1 MRRTVLLAFGTF
13 ALGMDGFIMT
23 GLLSDI
29 SGDFDVSLSLA
40 GQLVTAFTLCYAL
53 AAPVCTAVLSSKPA
67 KLVLLGAL
75 LVFTLGNGLSAL
87 SSSYPLLLVAR
98 AIAGIGAGIYMPMA
112 ATTAAALVEPE
123 QRGRALGLVLGGL
136 SIGTVLGMPAGL
148 ALAHLFGWRLTLWAV
163 TGLGLLALIG
173 IGILLPELP
182 GSPPMRLRR
191 RMAVLGDPKVAS
203 IVVVSFVANIA
214 SLGLYTYLAPV
225 LKSVGHIGNPI
236 PYLATWGIGG
246 ILGSLLIGV
255 VIDRTRRSFSLFTV
269 VMLAFAAAMVVV
281 PLAGGVHALL
291 FLPLLVWG
299 AAGFASPAPQQEQ
312 LLAARPDNSNVVVA
326 LNDSAIYLGSAVG
339 SALFG
344 AVLAA
349 GLPMSALPYVAAGF
363 AVLGLLVHLLV
374 VPNVS
379 ARTSG
384 ASGTGSPVPAEA
396 TAVIE

>member
-1 MRRTVLLAFGTF
+1 MFRQAADRVL
-13 ALGMDGFIMT
+13 
-23 GLLSDI
+23 
-29 SGDFDVSLSLA
+29 
-40 GQLVTAFTLCYAL
+40 
-53 AAPVCTAVLSSKPA
+53 
-67 KLVLLGAL
+67 
-75 LVFTLGNGLSAL
+75 
-87 SSSYPLLLVAR
+87 
-98 AIAGIGAGIYMPMA
+98 GAGIYLPMA
-112 ATTAAALVEPE
+112 ATTAAALVAPE
-123 QRGRALGLVLGGL
+123 QRGGALGLVLGGL

-173 IGILLPELP
+173 ISILLPGLP
-182 GSPPMRLRR
+182 GSPPVRLRR

-203 IVVVSFVANIA
+203 IVVVSFVANVA
-214 SLGLYTYLAPV
+214 SLGLHTYLAPV

-269 VMLAFAAAMVVV
+269 VMLVFTAAMVVV
-281 PLAGGVHALL
+281 PLAGGVRAILV
-291 FLPLLVWG
+291 LPLLVRG

-363 AVLGLLVHLLV
+363 RRPRAARAPARRAERVRPYGRSLRHRLAGPRRGGSRRRMTTVR
-374 VPNVS
+374 PGTMPS
-379 ARTSG
+379 MKRSFPPEPQATATATARTKRKRLVQGRQGRQSFG
-384 ASGTGSPVPAEA
+384 HEA
-396 TAVIE
+396 